1 MYDKFVK
8 RDGGGAREV
17 TGNNS
22 DNWGVHCCCE
32 LEWRCVNLPEKKQL
46 CREVFGFYESLFVD
60 GTTSKKIANLSD
72 LTFSVW
78 LVPTCVFGA
87 RSTM

>member
-1 MYDKFVK
+1 M
-8 RDGGGAREV
+8 
-17 TGNNS
+17 
-22 DNWGVHCCCE
+22 
-32 LEWRCVNLPEKKQL
+32 NLPEKKQL
-46 CREVFGFYESLFVD
+46 CREVFGFYESLYVD